1 MRAQRAA
8 VMILVGAMGMGGAA
22 FAQQEQSE
30 AEQGSFKQSVEGAAE
45 RAADYLSD
53 TALTARVKA
62 ALTTESALGPFRVGV
77 ESTRGVVTLTGDVG
91 SKAERKLAERVAA
104 DVEGV
109 IAVHNALRVNE
120 DAEAQP

>member
-1 MRAQRAA
+1 MKKQGAA
-8 VMILVGAMGMGGAA
+8 VLILIGAMGVSSIAY
-22 FAQQEQSE
+22 AQSAEGE

-109 IAVHNALRVNE
+109 IAVHNALRISE
-120 DAEAQP
+120 DADTQP

>member
-1 MRAQRAA
+1 M
-8 VMILVGAMGMGGAA
+8 
-22 FAQQEQSE
+22 
-30 AEQGSFKQSVEGAAE
+30 
-45 RAADYLSD
+45 
-53 TALTARVKA
+53 KA